1 MAPLDAS
8 SPPPTSSPAAP
19 AASGRGEAARPG
31 RLVVVSG
38 PSGAGKTTLLKRV
51 CADCPLPLRLSV
63 SATTRAPRQGEREGV
78 DYYFLSPAEF
88 ARRRDAGEFL
98 ECCEVFGRGHWYGTL
113 AAEVLP
119 KLEAGLWVIL
129 EIDVQ
134 GAMSI
139 LNRFPQAVTIFVQ
152 PDSWAS
158 LEARLRGRATET
170 EEQIEG
176 RLAVARRELDAAG
189 RYRHQVINQTVAAAV
204 ETICRLLQQA
214 ESEA

>member
-1 MAPLDAS
+1 MSPLDAS
-8 SPPPTSSPAAP
+8 SPPPSS
-19 AASGRGEAARPG
+19 SLGAARPG
-31 RLVVVSG
+31 NGPNADRPGKLVVVSG

-51 CADCPLPLRLSV
+51 CGECPLPLRLSV
-63 SATTRAPRQGEREGV
+63 SATTRSPRAGEQNGI
-78 DYYFLSPAEF
+78 DYYFLSDEDF
-88 ARRRDAGEFL
+88 GRRRAAGEFL

-113 AAEVLP
+113 ADEVLP
-119 KLEAGLWVIL
+119 RLAAGWWVVL

-139 LNRFPQAVTIFVQ
+139 LDRFPQAVTIFVQ

-170 EEQIEG
+170 EEQIER
-176 RLAVARRELDAAG
+176 RLAAARHELAEAG
-189 RYRHQVINQTVAAAV
+189 RYRHQVTNQTVAAAV

>member
-1 MAPLDAS
+1 
-8 SPPPTSSPAAP
+8 
-19 AASGRGEAARPG
+19 
-31 RLVVVSG
+31 
-38 PSGAGKTTLLKRV
+38 
-51 CADCPLPLRLSV
+51 LPLRLSV
-63 SATTRAPRQGEREGV
+63 SATTRAPRQGEREGE
-78 DYYFLSPAEF
+78 DYYFLSPDEF
-88 ARRRDAGEFL
+88 SRRRQAGEFL

-119 KLEAGLWVIL
+119 KLATGLWVIL

-134 GAMSI
+134 GAMAI
-139 LNRFPQAVTIFVQ
+139 LDRFPQAITIFVQ
-152 PDSWAS
+152 PDSWES

-176 RLAVARRELDAAG
+176 RLAVARRELAAAG
-189 RYRHQVINQTVAAAV
+189 RYEHQVINQTVAAAV

>member
-1 MAPLDAS
+1 MAPPDAS
-8 SPPPTSSPAAP
+8 SLPPVAALG
-19 AASGRGEAARPG
+19 AAARPG

-51 CADCPLPLRLSV
+51 CSECPLPLRLSV
-63 SATTRAPRQGEREGV
+63 SATTRSPRQGERDGI
-78 DYYFLSPAEF
+78 DYYFLSSEEF
-88 ARRRDAGEFL
+88 ARRRSAGEFL

-113 AAEVLP
+113 ADEVLP
-119 KLEAGLWVIL
+119 KLAAGQWVIL

-134 GAMSI
+134 GAMTI

-152 PDSWAS
+152 PDSWES

-170 EEQIEG
+170 EEQIER
-176 RLAVARRELDAAG
+176 RLAAARHELAEAG
-189 RYRHQVINQTVAAAV
+189 RYRHQVTNQTVAAAV